1 MKRIENPKNTER
13 GRNAIPPRREF
24 ISPTHLFFYF
34 PFLTQLQTAFI
45 IGTSYAIAKL
55 APKRGYDRTHV
66 SSFARYAQLRLSV
79 TKEYTSSSFSNTNLL
94 QSKFRLYNIIDKF
107 LSLFLIT

>member
-55 APKRGYDRTHV
+55 APKRVGVTLLLAICIDML
-66 SSFARYAQLRLSV
+66 ARV
-79 TKEYTSSSFSNTNLL
+79 TDPRQRGKAGAFLLICTVGNTDAYK
-94 QSKFRLYNIIDKF
+94 QIGQ
-107 LSLFLIT
+107 

>member
-13 GRNAIPPRREF
+13 GRNAIPHRREF

-34 PFLTQLQTAFI
+34 PFFTKLQTAFI

-55 APKRGYDRTHV
+55 APKRCLPLGYERRKLEFERLKQKFNCYETNM
-66 SSFARYAQLRLSV
+66 FAKKHKHQ
-79 TKEYTSSSFSNTNLL
+79 
-94 QSKFRLYNIIDKF
+94 
-107 LSLFLIT
+107 

>member
-13 GRNAIPPRREF
+13 GRNAIPPRQEF
-24 ISPTHLFFYF
+24 IFPTHLFFYF

-55 APKRGYDRTHV
+55 APKRGFPFNFGIA
-66 SSFARYAQLRLSV
+66 SRYVEVKRKAPAFPIQ
-79 TKEYTSSSFSNTNLL
+79 TKLPL
-94 QSKFRLYNIIDKF
+94 P
-107 LSLFLIT
+107 SLVQV

>member
-1 MKRIENPKNTER
+1 MHYPATVNSCFKDKKKILNVKRIENPKNTER

-24 ISPTHLFFYF
+24 IFPTHLFFYF

-55 APKRGYDRTHV
+55 VPKTPEV
-66 SSFARYAQLRLSV
+66 CNFI
-79 TKEYTSSSFSNTNLL
+79 TSS
-94 QSKFRLYNIIDKF
+94 
-107 LSLFLIT
+107 

>member
-13 GRNAIPPRREF
+13 RRNAIPPRREF
-24 ISPTHLFFYF
+24 IVPTHLFFYF

-55 APKRGYDRTHV
+55 APKRG
-66 SSFARYAQLRLSV
+66 FPQ
-79 TKEYTSSSFSNTNLL
+79 
-94 QSKFRLYNIIDKF
+94 QS
-107 LSLFLIT
+107 

>member
-24 ISPTHLFFYF
+24 TFPTHLFFYF
-34 PFLTQLQTAFI
+34 PFFTQLQTAFT

-55 APKRGYDRTHV
+55 APKRGGLVRIGKAGA
-66 SSFARYAQLRLSV
+66 F
-79 TKEYTSSSFSNTNLL
+79 LL
-94 QSKFRLYNIIDKF
+94 ICTVGNADAYKQIGQ
-107 LSLFLIT
+107 

>member
-34 PFLTQLQTAFI
+34 PFFTQLQTAFI

-55 APKRGYDRTHV
+55 APKRGLA
-66 SSFARYAQLRLSV
+66 SFVKRC
-79 TKEYTSSSFSNTNLL
+79 
-94 QSKFRLYNIIDKF
+94 
-107 LSLFLIT
+107 SLFVVREVAAVWFE